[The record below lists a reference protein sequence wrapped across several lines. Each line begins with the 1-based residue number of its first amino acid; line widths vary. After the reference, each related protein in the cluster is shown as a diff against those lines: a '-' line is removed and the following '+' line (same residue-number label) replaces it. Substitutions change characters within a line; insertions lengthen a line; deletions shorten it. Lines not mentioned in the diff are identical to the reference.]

1 MTDAS
6 PPRPTAPW
14 RRFAAARGGV
24 AAVEFA
30 LLVPVVLA
38 MMAAAV
44 DLTQAI
50 SIKRKLVEIAY
61 TASDLV
67 AQRSALTAADVSSI
81 LTGSSAILLP
91 NSTTNLD
98 IVLSALNISGSK
110 NIVAW
115 ASAVGT
121 TAPAAG
127 STLTSVTVPSD
138 IVVSGVQIIAAQ
150 VSYTYQPPFSG
161 LFGSTVSLST
171 VNLARPR
178 TSKTVTLN

>member
-67 AQRSALTAADVSSI
+67 AQRSDLTAADVSSI
-81 LTGSSAILLP
+81 LTGSSAIR
-91 NSTTNLD
+91 TCG
-98 IVLSALNISGSK
+98 VG
-110 NIVAW
+110 
-115 ASAVGT
+115 ASAR
-121 TAPAAG
+121 A
-127 STLTSVTVPSD
+127 
-138 IVVSGVQIIAAQ
+138 IAMRWRC
-150 VSYTYQPPFSG
+150 PPENSCG
-161 LFGSTVSLST
+161 
-171 VNLARPR
+171 
-178 TSKTVTLN
+178 